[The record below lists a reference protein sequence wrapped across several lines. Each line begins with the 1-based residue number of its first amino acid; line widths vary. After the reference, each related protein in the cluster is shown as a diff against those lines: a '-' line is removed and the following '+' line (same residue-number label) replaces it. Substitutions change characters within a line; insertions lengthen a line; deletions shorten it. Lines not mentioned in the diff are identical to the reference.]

1 MGLNEKIKKYR
12 KACGMNQ
19 ITFAERMSV
28 SQSTVASW
36 ESGSR
41 TPDINAIMVM
51 ADMFGTTTDELLCR
65 SSSVIARHDTQAL
78 TEEEQELLRL
88 WRTCDKTMHR
98 GVINLL
104 KANPAIFEERGISS

>member
-41 TPDINAIMVM
+41 IPDINAIMVM

-78 TEEEQELLRL
+78 TEEEQELLKL
-88 WRTCDKTMHR
+88 WRSADQTSHMYAISVLKTKNS
-98 GVINLL
+98 IY
-104 KANPAIFEERGISS
+104 EERGIS